1 MPLWAN
7 MLIVAILLGA
17 SVVTFNEYYAYAA
30 VGWLIGYAIYLQL
43 V

>member
-17 SVVTFNEYYAYAA
+17 SLVTFNEIYAYMA
-30 VGWLIGYAIYLQL
+30 VGWLFGYIIYLNF
-43 V
+43 